1 MQIADHLI
9 TTQSGHTHHGLY
21 AGEGN
26 VIHLNHYHYTV
37 ISNLEE
43 FCQHQ
48 NYFIRPYPFR
58 PYSREGSLQRAFEL
72 LQSASPTRFDTEEQ
86 FVAWCINGASSTQDG
101 SIDWKHDVL
110 QPVSQIVVESLVSK
124 AWDTLTKPDKL
135 IKYACIGTKVG
146 KLIRY
151 LK

>member
-37 ISNLEE
+37 ISNLEK
-43 FCQHQ
+43 FCQNQ

-72 LQSASPTRFDTEEQ
+72 LQSVSPTRFDTERAILLRG
-86 FVAWCINGASSTQDG
+86 VSTARHRPRKVP
-101 SIDWKHDVL
+101 SIGNMMYYNLYHGL
-110 QPVSQIVVESLVSK
+110 SLK
-124 AWDTLTKPDKL
+124 AW
-135 IKYACIGTKVG
+135 
-146 KLIRY
+146 
-151 LK
+151 